1 MAWRRAA
8 VVRTPYGWFYSRA
21 GPERRKP
28 REDDAVRS
36 IVRRDA
42 RVTER
47 PDRRRQRE
55 GATRSANWVCSRPAG
70 AIH

>member
-1 MAWRRAA
+1 MF
-8 VVRTPYGWFYSRA
+8 RTPYGWFYSHA

-28 REDDAVRS
+28 CEDDVVRP

-42 RVTER
+42 RVTDR

-55 GATRSANWVCSRPAG
+55 GRHEVRQLGVRPTCRG
-70 AIH
+70 DP